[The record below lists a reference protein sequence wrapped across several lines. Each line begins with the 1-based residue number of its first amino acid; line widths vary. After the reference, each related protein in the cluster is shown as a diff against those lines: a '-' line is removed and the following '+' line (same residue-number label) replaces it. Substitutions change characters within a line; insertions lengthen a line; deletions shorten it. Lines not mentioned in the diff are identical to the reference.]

1 MRLLSAA
8 GNTLFIAALGT
19 TAYFGYYTLRYNTS
33 EMQDLIDQRKKP
45 ENEFPGSSVRPHHSH
60 CTTNWNVPSGC
71 MPSYR
76 GNLPWVGNIKQP
88 DNAATACET

>member
-1 MRLLSAA
+1 MQLLSAA

-45 ENEFPGSSVRPHHSH
+45 ENEFPGSSVRPHSSYR
-60 CTTNWNVPSGC
+60 TTNWN
-71 MPSYR
+71 MPSRVCAQY
-76 GNLPWVGNIKQP
+76 
-88 DNAATACET
+88 